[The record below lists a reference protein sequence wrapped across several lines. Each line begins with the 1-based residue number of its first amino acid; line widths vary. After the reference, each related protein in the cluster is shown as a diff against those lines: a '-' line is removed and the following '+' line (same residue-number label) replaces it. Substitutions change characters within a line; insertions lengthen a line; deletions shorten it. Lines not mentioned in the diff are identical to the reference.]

1 LVNVKRLCINEGKV
15 KMSIEFKMDEEK
27 HIKVLDALLGDA
39 DLMMALNAAEDF
51 EAGYRLVAERV
62 PDLSL
67 EEFAGSMEMLRQI
80 VLAQMEKGP
89 VQ

>member
-1 LVNVKRLCINEGKV
+1 
-15 KMSIEFKMDEEK
+15 MSIKFEMDEEK
-27 HIKVLDALLGDA
+27 HVKVLDALLGDA
-39 DLMMALNAAEDF
+39 DLMMALNAVEDF

-62 PDLSL
+62 PGLTL

-80 VLAQMEKGP
+80 VMAQMEKGP

>member
-1 LVNVKRLCINEGKV
+1 
-15 KMSIEFKMDEEK
+15 MSIEFKIDEEK

-62 PDLSL
+62 PGLSL
-67 EEFAGSMEMLRQI
+67 EEFASSMEILRQVI
-80 VLAQMEKGP
+80 MAQAEKGQ

>member
-1 LVNVKRLCINEGKV
+1 
-15 KMSIEFKMDEEK
+15 MSIKFEMDEEK

-62 PDLSL
+62 PGLTL
-67 EEFAGSMEMLRQI
+67 EEFAGSMEMLRLM
-80 VLAQMEKGP
+80 VLAQMEKGQ

>member
-1 LVNVKRLCINEGKV
+1 
-15 KMSIEFKMDEEK
+15 MSIKFEMDEEK
-27 HIKVLDALLGDA
+27 HVKVLDALLGDA

-62 PDLSL
+62 PGLTL
-67 EEFAGSMEMLRQI
+67 EEFAGSMEMLRQV
-80 VLAQMEKGP
+80 VLAQMEKGQ

>member
-1 LVNVKRLCINEGKV
+1 
-15 KMSIEFKMDEEK
+15 MSIKFELDEEK

-39 DLMMALNAAEDF
+39 DLMMALNDAADF

-62 PDLSL
+62 PGLTL
-67 EEFAGSMEMLRQI
+67 EEFAGSMEILRQTI
-80 VLAQMEKGP
+80 LAQMEKGP